1 VDGREV
7 DPGVE
12 VERDPALGP
21 PDPHADAAPHERGA
35 GDPSTLTGQAG
46 HPGGAG
52 EVGAGG
58 TQPGTVPAEPPPDE

>member
-1 VDGREV
+1 VPEREV

-21 PDPHADAAPHERGA
+21 PHPHADAAPHEQEEE
-35 GDPSTLTGQAG
+35 PTSLTGTAG

-52 EVGAGG
+52 EAGAGG
-58 TQPGTVPAEPPPDE
+58 TQPGAVPAEPPPDE